1 MDRERIER
9 AVRDV
14 LATEGRGIAAVYL
27 FGSVARGT
35 DRPGSDIDLAILYR
49 KPPGPSLAELPLELE
64 AALEARLERPVQVVA
79 LHSAPVDLVHRVL
92 RDGHLRPAEP
102 EGAHGGEADVA
113 AVCGACDPASR
124 ARAHRGRAPPGAL
137 GAYVQRWRRWAR
149 AGVTGALDDLVS
161 ARGGSRAARRL
172 CGSSCR
178 RATAAAT

>member
-1 MDRERIER
+1 MDREQIER

-92 RDGHLRPAEP
+92 RDGDLLVD
-102 EGAHGGEADVA
+102 ADPSERIRFEV
-113 AVCGACDPASR
+113 R
-124 ARAHRGRAPPGAL
+124 ARNEYFDLEPIL
-137 GAYVQRWRRWAR
+137 RRYR
-149 AGVTGALDDLVS
+149 CVREPAG
-161 ARGGSRAARRL
+161 
-172 CGSSCR
+172 
-178 RATAAAT
+178 